1 MEQGR
6 NMAMGIPEDSEGVE
20 GSVGGDVLL
29 RTRESSPVSKRAKV
43 SEAERIVQ
51 LARSITSRLAKIE
64 REQRSLMATMAGLEA
79 TMLLQ
84 GDRISRLAYVVEAHE
99 KQLLESDFA
108 LTLVTATASLRT
120 RQ

>member
-1 MEQGR
+1 
-6 NMAMGIPEDSEGVE
+6 MALERLEARAQADSCSVE
-20 GSVGGDVLL
+20 GSTGGGVD
-29 RTRESSPVSKRAKV
+29 RGACEPAQVSKRAKV

-84 GDRISRLAYVVEAHE
+84 GERISRLAYVLEAHE
-99 KQLLESDFA
+99 KQLSEEDYM